1 MLVLLSL
8 IWGGSFFFNEVA
20 LTELPVLTIVASRV
34 GLASIVLWVAVFA
47 SGIRIPRLSRA
58 WLWFF
63 VICVLNN
70 IVPYTLIVW
79 GQTEVTGSLAA
90 ILNATTPFFTVI
102 VVALFVRD
110 EPISRN
116 KIVGVLIAFS
126 GVVVMM
132 GPEAISGLGRNL
144 AAQLAVLLAALSY
157 AFAGLYGRRFHAAGI
172 SPLLAAAGQS
182 TMASLVLLP
191 AALLFD
197 GPPQLS
203 ELKTAVWMSVISL
216 AVLSTAV
223 AYILYFR
230 ILNSA
235 GAINVMLVT
244 FLMPVSA
251 ILLGVAILKESVRPI
266 EIIGMGIITIAL
278 VIIDGRLLQRKPPTT
293 ERA

>member
-20 LTELPVLTIVASRV
+20 LTELPVVTIVAGRV
-34 GLASIVLWVAVFA
+34 GLAAIVLWVAVIV
-47 SGIRIPRLSRA
+47 SGIRIPRSPRT
-58 WLWFF
+58 WVWFL
-63 VICVLNN
+63 VIGVLNN
-70 IVPYTLIVW
+70 IVPYSLIVW
-79 GQTEVTGSLAA
+79 GQTEITGSLAS
-90 ILNATTPFFTVI
+90 ILNGTTPFFTVI

-110 EPISRN
+110 EPVSRN
-116 KIVGVLIAFS
+116 KIFGVLIAFF

-144 AAQLAVLLAALSY
+144 AAQVAVLLAALSY

-172 SPLLAAAGQS
+172 PPVLASAGQA
-182 TMASLVLLP
+182 TMASFVLLP
-191 AALLFD
+191 AALLMD
-197 GPPQLS
+197 GPPQLL
-203 ELKTAVWMSVISL
+203 ELKTGVWLSVVGL

-251 ILLGVAILKESVRPI
+251 ILLGVAILKESIRPI
-266 EIIGMGIITIAL
+266 EIIGMSIITIAL
-278 VIIDGRLLQRKPPTT
+278 IIIDGRLLQRKPPAT
-293 ERA
+293 ERV